1 MEIRNELDNTN
12 VVTPSNSMESI
23 KKDLSSISNATS
35 DSITSSIKDNI
46 PASSQNTSTKSSLF
60 KYGAIIIIL
69 AFLGVNVF
77 SYLGNVTKTLTDL
90 FRPVLS
96 FFGYAVGDTIKQTTN
111 VAAEGVKAATDIT
124 AKSVDTG
131 VDVIQGAL
139 SNDNENI
146 DDDDENIDN
155 TDNTDNTDKNEK
167 LQQIAGAEKAL
178 NETIRTLNKK
188 KIENVPSPIETTSV
202 GQSPTVH
209 KGGFCLIGE
218 VNGTRTCLKVG
229 ETETCMSNKIYP
241 SLEIC
246 QDPNLRK

>member
-1 MEIRNELDNTN
+1 METRNELDNTN

-23 KKDLSSISNATS
+23 KNDLSSISNATS
-35 DSITSSIKDNI
+35 DSITSSIQDNI
-46 PASSQNTSTKSSLF
+46 PTSTQNTGTKGSMF
-60 KYGAIIIIL
+60 KYVAIIIIL
-69 AFLGVNVF
+69 AFLGVNIF
-77 SYLGNVTKTLTDL
+77 SYLGNVTTVIIDL

-146 DDDDENIDN
+146 EDDDENIDD
-155 TDNTDNTDKNEK
+155 TDSIDQNEK
-167 LQQIAGAEKAL
+167 IKQLDGAEKAL
-178 NETIRTLNKK
+178 NETIHTLNQKEL
-188 KIENVPSPIETTSV
+188 ENVPSPIETTSV
-202 GQSPTVH
+202 GQSPSVH

-246 QDPNLRK
+246 RDPNLRE